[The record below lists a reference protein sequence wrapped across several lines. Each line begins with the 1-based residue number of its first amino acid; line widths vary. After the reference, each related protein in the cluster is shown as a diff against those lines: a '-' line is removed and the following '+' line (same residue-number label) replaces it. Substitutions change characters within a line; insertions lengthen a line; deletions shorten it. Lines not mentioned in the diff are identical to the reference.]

1 VIKVLI
7 VEDEIITALGIQK
20 QLEHLGYAVPAV
32 ARSGEEA
39 ITATGAIQPDLILM
53 DIRLK
58 GEMDGVDAAKKIRD
72 QFDIPIV
79 FLTAHADAQT
89 VQRAKVAEPSGYI
102 LKPHSE
108 DELRSAIEVALYKQ
122 QIDQRLR
129 ESESRYRIVSELV
142 SDFAYCFVV
151 EPDGTLTS
159 EWITDSFTRV
169 AGFTPAEA
177 EAQGWTNLVHPED
190 KPKVLERFQ
199 DVLRGEPATS
209 ELRIIT
215 KDGKVR
221 WVRVHSCPVWDT
233 AETRV
238 VHIYGAVQEIS
249 KRKRTEETLRRRN
262 RELALLNQVGQELT
276 SMLDLNKVLVN
287 TLEEVRRLLGIT
299 ACSVWL
305 VDTETK
311 EIVCQ
316 QAIGPNSEI
325 VLNWRLEPGEGI
337 AGWVAQNAESVI
349 VSDTRIDQR
358 HFKNV
363 DRQTGIEM
371 RSILTMPL
379 RIKDSVIGVLQVM
392 DTEPHR
398 FQETDQ
404 ALVQAFAAPAA
415 IAIENARLVETLR
428 QRTIELQTSNEELD
442 AFARTVAHDLKTP
455 LGLIT
460 GYVELAAMD
469 CAALQDEQ
477 LSLYLQRSVQSA
489 RKMSTIIDDLLLLSV
504 VRKREA
510 AEMNPLEMDGIIAQA
525 QQQLSYM
532 IEKHQPEIILPE
544 TWPVA
549 LGYGPWIEVVW
560 VNLLSN
566 AIKYGGTPSRVELGA
581 EAQVDG
587 MVCFW
592 VRDNGPG
599 IPAKDQAQLFTPFT
613 RLDKA
618 RAQGHGLGLSIVQR
632 IVQKLGGETRIES
645 EMGRGST
652 FSFTLPG
659 VK

>member
-1 VIKVLI
+1 MTKILI
-7 VEDEIITALGIQK
+7 VEDEMITALGIQ
-20 QLEHLGYAVPAV
+20 EHLERLGYTVPTIAC
-32 ARSGEEA
+32 SGEEA
-39 ITATGAIQPDLILM
+39 VTAAAETQPDLILM

-72 QFDIPIV
+72 RFDVPIV
-79 FLTAHADAQT
+79 FLTAHADERT
-89 VQRAKVAEPSGYI
+89 VERAKVIEPSGYI
-102 LKPHSE
+102 IKPHSE
-108 DELRSAIEVALYKQ
+108 AELRSTIEVALYKQ
-122 QIDQRLR
+122 QMDRRLR
-129 ESESRYRIVSELV
+129 ESETRYRIVSELI
-142 SDFAYCFVV
+142 SDFAYCFIV

-169 AGFTPAEA
+169 TGFTPAEA
-177 EAQGWTNLVHPED
+177 GAQGWTALVHPED
-190 KPKVLERFQ
+190 RFEVIERFQ
-199 DVLRGEPATS
+199 EVLQGQPATR
-209 ELRIIT
+209 ELRIVT
-215 KDGKVR
+215 KSGRVHWVSVHSRPIWDASKARV
-221 WVRVHSCPVWDT
+221 VRV
-233 AETRV
+233 
-238 VHIYGAVQEIS
+238 YGAVQEITE
-249 KRKRTEETLRRRN
+249 RRRTEEALRRRN

-276 SMLDLNKVLVN
+276 SMLDLNQVLVN

-305 VDTETK
+305 VDTET
-311 EIVCQ
+311 EEVVCQ
-316 QAIGPNSEI
+316 QAIGPSSEV

-337 AGWVAQNAESVI
+337 AGWVAQNAETVI
-349 VSDTRIDQR
+349 VSDTRADQR

-363 DRQTGIEM
+363 DRQTGVEM
-371 RSILTMPL
+371 RSILTIPL

-392 DTEPHR
+392 DTEAHR
-398 FQETDQ
+398 FQQADQ

-428 QRTIELQTSNEELD
+428 QRTVELQTSNEELD
-442 AFARTVAHDLKTP
+442 AFAHTVAHDLKSP

-460 GYVELAAMD
+460 GYLELAEAD
-469 CAALQDEQ
+469 YTTLDDDQ
-477 LSLYLQRSVQSA
+477 LCLYLRRTIRSA
-489 RKMSTIIDDLLLLSV
+489 RKMSSIIDDLLLLSV
-504 VRKREA
+504 MRKLEG
-510 AEMNPLEMDGIIAQA
+510 AEMNPLEMGGIVAGA
-525 QQQLSYM
+525 QQQLRYM
-532 IEKHQPEIILPE
+532 IEKHQAEVILPD

-549 LGYGPWIEVVW
+549 LGYGPWVEAVW

-581 EAQVDG
+581 EVQPDG

-599 IPAKDQAQLFTPFT
+599 IPAQDQAQLFTPFT
-613 RLDKA
+613 RLDKS

-632 IVQKLGGETRIES
+632 IVEKLGGEARVES

-659 VK
+659 VE